1 MDKIYS
7 AARAIA
13 VIYAIAGAFMV
24 LPEPA
29 LILLIL
35 GGIAALGHASED
47 NQRVLL
53 TAIALNIC
61 APLLASIPT
70 IGGHLATIFGG
81 FGTAYAGAAIVGI
94 AMSLIARV
102 RSDWA

>member
-13 VIYAIAGAFMV
+13 VIYAIIGAFTA
-24 LPEPA
+24 LPESA
-29 LILLIL
+29 LVLLVL
-35 GGIAALGHASED
+35 GGISALGNASDD
-47 NQRVLL
+47 NQRVLI

-61 APLLASIPT
+61 APLLVSIPT
-70 IGGHLATIFGG
+70 IGQQLATIFGG
-81 FGTAYAGAAIVGI
+81 FGMAYAGAAIVGI
-94 AMSLIARV
+94 ALALVARV